1 MITTKRIALAIGA
14 VALLAAGCSSADV
27 AATVNDSEI
36 AESSVLALRVSREDA
51 SSVSGEVFRND
62 LSRLIFT
69 EALITE
75 AESDFGLT
83 GLDSEETGN
92 AFMASAGPQEQQYLT
107 SVADDPTFTEEAVD
121 MAVTQ
126 LVLRSEVRKALTN
139 DPAVLG
145 DIFQD
150 FGGELIE
157 VCARHILVASEGEAF
172 DVLLALEA
180 GEDFAD
186 LADDISLDETSVGGA
201 LPCPVSPSAFVG
213 PFAAAVTTAP
223 IGEATGPVQSEFGW
237 HIVLVELRESPAS
250 LEELTE
256 NPARW
261 IPAETIDHLWNT
273 WINDAVDKAVI
284 VVRSDIGTWVPEVD
298 GILPPPQSP

>member
-1 MITTKRIALAIGA
+1 MITTKRVAIAIGT

-36 AESSVLALRVSREDA
+36 AESSVLALRDDNEDA

-69 EALITE
+69 EALITG
-75 AESDFGLT
+75 AEDDFGLT
-83 GLDSEETGN
+83 GLDADETGD
-92 AFMASAGPQEQQYLT
+92 AFVASAGPEEQQYLA
-107 SVADDPTFTEEAVD
+107 SVADDPTFTDEAYD

-126 LVLRSEVRKALTN
+126 LVLRSEVRKALAN
-139 DPAVLG
+139 DPAILG
-145 DIFQD
+145 EIWQD
-150 FGGELIE
+150 FGGELME
-157 VCARHILVASEGEAF
+157 VCARHILVTSEGEAF
-172 DVLLALEA
+172 DVLLRLES

-186 LADDISLDETSVGGA
+186 IADEVSLDEVSVGGA
-201 LPCPVSPSAFVG
+201 LPCPISPSAFVG
-213 PFAAAVTTAP
+213 PFAAAVATAP
-223 IGEATGPVQSEFGW
+223 IGEVIGPVQSEFGW
-237 HIVLVELRESPAS
+237 HIVLVESRESPAS
-250 LEELTE
+250 IEELAA

-261 IPAETIDHLWNT
+261 IPTEIIENHWNT